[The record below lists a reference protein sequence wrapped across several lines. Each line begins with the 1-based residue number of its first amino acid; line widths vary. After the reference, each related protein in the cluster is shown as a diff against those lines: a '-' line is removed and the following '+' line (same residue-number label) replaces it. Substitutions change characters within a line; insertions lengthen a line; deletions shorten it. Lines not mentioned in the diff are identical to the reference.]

1 MKKILIID
9 DEPEICDAVAE
20 FLKEDGYETIVAHR
34 GHEALD
40 KTLKEKPDLLILDVA
55 LPDVD
60 GTVVYETLRKIPETK
75 EINVIFLT
83 ALASGAPQQFVGVD
97 RAHYSLLSK
106 PVEVE
111 VLRQEVVRMI
121 GKP

>member
-1 MKKILIID
+1 MKKILIVD
-9 DEPEICDAVAE
+9 DEQEICDMVSELLQEA
-20 FLKEDGYETIVAHR
+20 GYQTIIATR
-34 GHEALD
+34 GHEALE

-60 GTVVYETLRKIPETK
+60 GTVVYETLRKIPETRD
-75 EINVIFLT
+75 INVIFLT
-83 ALASGAPQQFVGVD
+83 ALASGAPQQFAGVD

-106 PVEVE
+106 PIETE
-111 VLRQEVVRMI
+111 VLQQEIIRMV

>member
-1 MKKILIID
+1 M
-9 DEPEICDAVAE
+9 
-20 FLKEDGYETIVAHR
+20 
-34 GHEALD
+34 
-40 KTLKEKPDLLILDVA
+40 DVA

-75 EINVIFLT
+75 DINVIFLT

-106 PVEVE
+106 PVDVDT
-111 VLRQEVVRMI
+111 LRQEIIRMI